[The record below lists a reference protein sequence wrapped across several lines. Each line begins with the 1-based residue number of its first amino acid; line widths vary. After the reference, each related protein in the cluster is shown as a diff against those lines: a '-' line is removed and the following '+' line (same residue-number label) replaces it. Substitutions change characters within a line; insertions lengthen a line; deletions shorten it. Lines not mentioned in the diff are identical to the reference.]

1 MNNNINIATY
11 PSEILRQKA
20 SPIEEIDDI
29 VCQWAQDMLETMY
42 EFKGVGLA
50 APQVGWSK
58 RLIVID
64 VTGQKEGERV
74 FINPFIA
81 YEEGIAV
88 AEEGCLSFPRI
99 TGNVARSAI
108 VEVVAYNLKGERLQI
123 KADGLLAR
131 ALQHE
136 IDHLDG
142 VLFIDKMTPGS
153 RLVNGRKIKELERAY
168 QDIQV

>member
-1 MNNNINIATY
+1 MNNINIVTY
-11 PSEILRQKA
+11 PAKILRQKA
-20 SPIEEIDDI
+20 SPIEEIDD
-29 VCQWAQDMLETMY
+29 VVSQWAQEMLDIMY

-64 VTGQKEGERV
+64 VTGQKKGERV

-81 YEEGIAV
+81 DEEGIAI
-88 AEEGCLSFPRI
+88 AEEGCLSFPGI
-99 TGNVARSAI
+99 TGNVPRSAI

-131 ALQHE
+131 AFQHE

-153 RLVNGRKIKELERAY
+153 RLTNAKKIKEFERAY
-168 QDIQV
+168 QNIQV